1 MAGRKS
7 DFTLTKLDDLFTTQA
22 QRDEEQLSKIRDI
35 PLELIDDF
43 PDHPFKVRDDE
54 DMMQLVESVKEQK
67 TVESRVLEI
76 LKEWPSP
83 TDEQKEKIK
92 KTAQAILNAR
102 ALYPNSSLADL
113 YDPLT
118 MPPELLKAHNANNR
132 AVMEAYGF
140 STKMS
145 EADCVAELMKMYQK
159 LTEEK

>member
-1 MAGRKS
+1 M
-7 DFTLTKLDDLFTTQA
+7 DLFYLFRREPCIIGPYGCSRERYICLRQA
-22 QRDEEQLSKIRDI
+22 
-35 PLELIDDF
+35 
-43 PDHPFKVRDDE
+43 
-54 DMMQLVESVKEQK
+54 
-67 TVESRVLEI
+67 I
-76 LKEWPSP
+76 LG
-83 TDEQKEKIK
+83 KEKIK

-159 LTEEK
+159 SCQGKCAD

>member
-1 MAGRKS
+1 MGYMDETVLCSDKVRIMTEGTLYHFGVLESNIHMAWMRASCGRLKS
-7 DFTLTKLDDLFTTQA
+7 DYSYTVNHVYNN
-22 QRDEEQLSKIRDI
+22 
-35 PLELIDDF
+35 F
-43 PDHPFKVRDDE
+43 P
-54 DMMQLVESVKEQK
+54 
-67 TVESRVLEI
+67 
-76 LKEWPSP
+76 WPSS

-132 AVMEAYGF
+132 AVMDAYGF
-140 STKMS
+140 STKIS

-159 LTEEK
+159 LTEEKQKIISE

>member
-1 MAGRKS
+1 MGNIFGYIRVS
-7 DFTLTKLDDLFTTQA
+7 S
-22 QRDEEQLSKIRDI
+22 RDQNEDRQLIA
-35 PLELIDDF
+35 
-43 PDHPFKVRDDE
+43 
-54 DMMQLVESVKEQK
+54 
-67 TVESRVLEI
+67 
-76 LKEWPSP
+76 LKEL
-83 TDEQKEKIK
+83 
-92 KTAQAILNAR
+92 A
-102 ALYPNSSLADL
+102 SSLADL